1 MEAFFEKQRAKFQ
14 ESREEIMKDMSD
26 DDAKSFAENFS
37 DCDDHSL
44 VSPISNE
51 SNVSLSAST
60 SATLSS
66 PPVKW
71 IEVTTDLGLVLTLRQ
86 GGWSAGRL
94 KEHVLANYSDR
105 IHRLGRDDDD
115 YVVVYEGNMHNIEIL
130 IDDCDVWNFIESR
143 ADQNYWLLHIS
154 HVLDIP
160 GYVNCIHFRHLKFP
174 LYRDDMAQNVMTLIE
189 QRVCDVIYN
198 QEVDI
203 DNTLE
208 HLALKANGEVLEQN
222 DFIEIDPDDE
232 YVLEFYPMFQL
243 QVHRHFGAH
252 DIITF
257 DDAHGTDLLW
267 DFLQD
272 IRNNT
277 RVYLE
282 IYYEGIL
289 VDEDEP
295 LHVIFFDRDLTN
307 PNYNEDYVLHVYLV
321 EDDHDDTQSSDD
333 SDDTQTSDD
342 AQSSD
347 DSDDTQTID
356 DAQVI
361 GFAIYT
367 DEAFPFETHKCPLYG
382 RDLKKSYERLKKD
395 VHGFFCDM
403 GVFNR
408 ILTRLFDSFV
418 LKKTDG
424 MDYILEYYPPIEIHA
439 KLWFDEGRI
448 YVDHFHA
455 DELIQNL
462 LWNIGKKYPPLLP
475 GEVRV
480 LYKGK
485 DLDYMN
491 EDIKLHEMIEGE
503 SPHHPHRVDVMTRI
517 GGGGKRSREPV
528 EKESMVKQVEEELN
542 TMILRINSQPN
553 VSPMITEVVK
563 RVLVVFKGA
572 NDPNI
577 APSQTISDFN
587 VGSLKLLLKVQGCST
602 KVEGKCKKMA
612 DIVFGEVVNG
622 LQELTKQT
630 EMATKC
636 LRSVLH
642 VYLLKKFSDSNGN
655 IDWDK
660 FTTEVANV
668 LEGVVQK
675 NNQRPPA
682 NTVTPPVN
690 NVGGRGL
697 GN

>member
-1 MEAFFEKQRAKFQ
+1 
-14 ESREEIMKDMSD
+14 MKDMSD

-44 VSPISNE
+44 VSPRA
-51 SNVSLSAST
+51 NVNASAST
-60 SATLSS
+60 SATTSAPTLFEL
-66 PPVKW
+66 VEW
-71 IEVTTDLGLVLTLRQ
+71 IEVKAELGLALTLHR
-86 GGWSAGRL
+86 GGWSAGRV
-94 KEHVLANYSDR
+94 KEHFLAHYLV
-105 IHRLGRDDDD
+105 RLGGDEDD
-115 YVVVYEGNMHNIEIL
+115 YVVVYEGNIHNIEIL
-130 IDDCDVWNFIESR
+130 IDDCDVWNFIDAR
-143 ADQNYWLLHIS
+143 ADRDYWVLHIR
-154 HVLDIP
+154 HVSDIP
-160 GYVNCIHFRHLKFP
+160 DYVNCIHFRHLKFP
-174 LYRDDMAQNVMTLIE
+174 LYRDDMAQDVNVMTLIE

-208 HLALKANGEVLEQN
+208 HLALKVNGEVLEPN
-222 DFIEIDPDDE
+222 DFVGVDPDDE

-277 RVYLE
+277 RVFLE
-282 IYYEGIL
+282 IYYEDIL

-307 PNYNEDYVLHVYLV
+307 PNYNEDYVLHAYLV

-333 SDDTQTSDD
+333 SDDTQTS
-342 AQSSD
+342 
-347 DSDDTQTID
+347 D

-382 RDLKKSYERLKKD
+382 RDLEKSYETLKKD

-408 ILTRLFDSFV
+408 ILIRRFESFV
-418 LKKTDG
+418 LKKIDG

-448 YVDHFHA
+448 YVDHFLA
-455 DELIQNL
+455 DELIDSL
-462 LWNIGKKYPPLLP
+462 LCDLNKRYPPLYP

-480 LYKGK
+480 LYKGI

-503 SPHHPHRVDVMTRI
+503 NPYDFRMVDVMTRI
-517 GGGGKRSREPV
+517 DGGGKRSREPV

-553 VSPMITEVVK
+553 ISPMITEVVK
-563 RVLVVFKGA
+563 RVLVVFNGA

-602 KVEGKCKKMA
+602 KVEAKCKKMA
-612 DIVFGEVVNG
+612 DIVFGDVVNG

-660 FTTEVANV
+660 FTTEVANI
-668 LEGVVQK
+668 LEEVVQK

-682 NTVTPPVN
+682 N
-690 NVGGRGL
+690 NVRGL